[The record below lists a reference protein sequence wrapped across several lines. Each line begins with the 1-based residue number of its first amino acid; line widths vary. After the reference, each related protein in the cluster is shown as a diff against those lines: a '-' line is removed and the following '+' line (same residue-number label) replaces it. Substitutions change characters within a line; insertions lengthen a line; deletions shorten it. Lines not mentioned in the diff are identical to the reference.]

1 VAGLSASLLVVA
13 CGAGDSGSARRGDRP
28 FERPDPDA
36 AELVVEPTATLA
48 ATLHRALTATHPG
61 NVAVSPL
68 LVLDGLAM
76 VRVGADGASQDEL
89 DRLLGTSGLG
99 DDELL
104 GAVAAVHEGLAAS
117 EGEQTNETRR
127 GSVRI
132 DLPSSLWLQ
141 RGTRLDQTWLDRLSG
156 GLDRPVRLVDFRSDP
171 ESARNA
177 LNTWAADATGGAI
190 SQLAPRGTV
199 TSASRLVVAGAVW
212 LEAPW
217 AAPFPVTETTTAPFT
232 LAGGATVQVTTLHQR
247 RARGFRYGEGDTWQ
261 AVELPYLGDDLSMVV
276 VVPRLGGLAAFE
288 AGLDGDRI
296 LEVLDALGPAPVE
309 VTVPA
314 FGFTSELQLLSALG
328 DLGLDQIT
336 DPERASLDP
345 SAPGELLAVD
355 DVIQQTYVGI
365 DEEGTEESAA
375 TATGSAAPIVGDTES
390 VVADEPFLVLV
401 THRPTGAVVL
411 IGRVSDP
418 RA

>member
-1 VAGLSASLLVVA
+1 MASLA
-13 CGAGDSGSARRGDRP
+13 AR
-28 FERPDPDA
+28 
-36 AELVVEPTATLA
+36 
-48 ATLHRALTATHPG
+48 LHRSLATTHPG

-76 VRVGADGASQDEL
+76 VRVGADGASRDEFDQLL
-89 DRLLGTSGLG
+89 DTSGIG

-104 GAVAAVHEGLAAS
+104 GAVAAVHEGLASA

-141 RGTRLDQTWLDRLSG
+141 RGSRLDQTWLDRLSG
-156 GLDRPVRLVDFRSDP
+156 GLGRPVRLVDFRSDAD
-171 ESARNA
+171 SARTA
-177 LNTWAADATGGAI
+177 LNAWASDATGGAI

-199 TSASRLVVAGAVW
+199 TSATRLVVAGALW
-212 LEAPW
+212 FEAPW
-217 AAPFPVTETTTAPFT
+217 ALPFPVNETATAPFT
-232 LAGGATVQVTTLHQR
+232 LASGTTVDTAMLHQR

-261 AVELPYLGDDLSMVV
+261 AVELPYLGDDLSMIV

-309 VTVPA
+309 ITMPT
-314 FGFTSELQLLSALG
+314 FGFTSELQLLSSLG
-328 DLGLDQIT
+328 DLGLDEAT

-345 SAPGELLAVD
+345 AAPGELLAVD

-365 DEEGTEESAA
+365 DEEGSEESAA
-375 TATGSAAPIVGDTES
+375 TSTRSTAPIIGDTES
-390 VVADEPFLVLV
+390 VVVDEPFLVLV
-401 THRPTGAVVL
+401 AHRPTGAIVL